1 VKGRAVIIRT
11 ETSIAPFNEHVSLAF
26 FSGETLAESQ
36 DRAFAAIGFE
46 VVRVAGVEE
55 AIAKAQSGP
64 ALLMLDRVYVSEKAL
79 RDFIA
84 ACKKASGP
92 SALALSKNVSVEYTL
107 PLQDVRDGGERVVH
121 DVVWVPKSESGLP
134 SGGAE
139 DPVAWMHALRD
150 RAAPVEVPKREIAVE
165 VQLPV
170 IGEQTR
176 TTMQY
181 PITSTIVVSIE
192 HWVHVLWLNQIAFG
206 IRWMELIGRRPIWA
220 FLRAVG
226 AWSIDRDRIIA
237 HMVSKG
243 RGTKIHPTATVAS
256 SILGRDVQ
264 VGPHVTVRNSIIGDG
279 AILQDHA
286 VILNSVI
293 GGRCLITENT
303 VLVSCASYPEAT
315 IGNYKLQVSLI
326 GRGAYVNVWAGFID
340 AKFRGTVQVSHRG
353 ALASTERAFLG
364 SVVGHRAKVAAK
376 ILIQPG
382 REIPNDA
389 WIVMRPDEVVSEIPR
404 DLPAGR
410 PLVRDRGTL
419 VPLGEESRTP

>member
-1 VKGRAVIIRT
+1 VKGRAVILRT
-11 ETSIAPFNEHVSLAF
+11 ETSIAPFDEHVSAAF
-26 FSGETLAESQ
+26 FSGETLAETQ
-36 DRAFAAIGFE
+36 DRAMSAIGLE
-46 VVRVAGVEE
+46 VVRAKNVEE
-55 AIAKAQSGP
+55 AIASAGP
-64 ALLMLDRVYVSEKAL
+64 GPTLLMLDRTYVSEKAL
-79 RDFIA
+79 RDFVRG
-84 ACKKASGP
+84 CRASDGP
-92 SALALSKNVSVEYTL
+92 SALALTKNVSVEYTL
-107 PLQDVRDGGERVVH
+107 PIQDLRDDGQRVVH
-121 DVVWVPKSESGLP
+121 DVVWVPKPAGVLP
-134 SGGAE
+134 PSDP
-139 DPVAWMHALRD
+139 DPVAWIHALRD
-150 RAAPVEVPKREIAVE
+150 RATPLEVPKREIAVE

-220 FLRAVG
+220 FLRALG
-226 AWSIDRDRIIA
+226 AWSIDRDRILA

-256 SILGRDVQ
+256 SILGRDVE

-279 AILQDHA
+279 AILQDHS

-326 GRGAYVNVWAGFID
+326 GRGAYVSVWAGFID
-340 AKFRGTVQVSHRG
+340 AKFKGSVQVSHKG
-353 ALASTERAFLG
+353 ALVSTERAFLG

-404 DLPAGR
+404 DLAAGR

-419 VPLGEESRTP
+419 VPLGEETRTP